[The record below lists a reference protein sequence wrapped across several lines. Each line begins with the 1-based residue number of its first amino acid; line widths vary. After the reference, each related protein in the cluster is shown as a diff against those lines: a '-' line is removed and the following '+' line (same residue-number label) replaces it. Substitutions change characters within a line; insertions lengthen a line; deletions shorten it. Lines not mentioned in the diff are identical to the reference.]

1 MYRKIK
7 TASVG
12 GIFFLANALLTTSGC
27 SPELKDCPPQFANT
41 ATPLQKYGVIT
52 EVQEVEQGQ
61 FKIVSEVPSKCS
73 GVMVTH
79 IDGAVEIIPQQQAE
93 TMIRDAPNDF
103 GLGLG
108 TVLAS
113 GLFGYMLGRTYFIS
127 SHVYANDSI
136 YRQTLANKAI
146 ITRKTGRDDSPQ
158 YSLGG
163 GRYGGL
169 HGGGI
174 EVGGVPAGGR
184 YGGRESYG
192 KAGTGMKRGGFFSA
206 LFGRSSG

>member
-1 MYRKIK
+1 MYKKIK

-12 GIFFLANALLTTSGC
+12 GIFFIANALLATSGC

-41 ATPLQKYGVIT
+41 ATPLQKYGVLT
-52 EVQEVEQGQ
+52 EVQEVERGQ
-61 FKIVSEVPSKCS
+61 FKIVSEVPCKCS

-79 IDGAVEIIPQQQAE
+79 IDGSVEIIPQQRAE
-93 TMIRDAPNDF
+93 TMAREAPNDF
-103 GLGLG
+103 GLGLD

-113 GLFGYMLGRTYFIS
+113 GLFGYMLGRTSFIS

-136 YRQTLANKAI
+136 YRQTLAKKDI
-146 ITRKTGRDDSPQ
+146 ITQKTGRDDIPSV
-158 YSLGG
+158 SLGG
-163 GRYGGL
+163 GASKGGRY
-169 HGGGI
+169 
-174 EVGGVPAGGR
+174 GGR

-192 KAGTGMKRGGFFSA
+192 TAGTSVKRGGFFSR